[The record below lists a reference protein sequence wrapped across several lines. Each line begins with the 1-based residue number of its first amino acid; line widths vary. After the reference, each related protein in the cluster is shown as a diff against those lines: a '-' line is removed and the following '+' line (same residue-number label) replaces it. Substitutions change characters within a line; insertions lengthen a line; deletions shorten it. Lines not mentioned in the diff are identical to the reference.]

1 MDTSE
6 IKQKIRNCKW
16 LYSLLQQLYPIR
28 GKNNTINKKGI
39 INKAKI
45 RIKGNNNF
53 ISFGKGTIVYDIP
66 ITLRGNNC
74 LIEIQ
79 DGVKIFNRHRMCDIL
94 CEGNNVHI
102 VIGKNTTI
110 QSAHINA
117 QEDDSRLLIGENC
130 MFSEDII
137 IRTSDSHSILDSTS
151 NKRINHAKNVI
162 IGNHVWLSARVC
174 VLKGVTINDNSIVG
188 VGSIVTQNV
197 PANTIVAGIP
207 ARTIKGH
214 INWDSKLL

>member
-1 MDTSE
+1 MIE

-28 GKNNTINKKGI
+28 GKNNKIVKQGSLNKSRI
-39 INKAKI
+39 Q
-45 RIKGNNNF
+45 IKGNNNS
-53 ISFGKGTIVYDIP
+53 ITFGKGTIVYDIP

-74 LIEIQ
+74 VIEIQ
-79 DGVKIFNRHRMCDIL
+79 DGVKFLNRHNMCDIL

-117 QEDDSRLLIGENC
+117 QEDNSEIVIGQNC

-137 IRTSDSHSILDSTS
+137 IRTSDSHSILDNETG
-151 NKRINHAKNVI
+151 KRINVAKSVH
-162 IGNHVWLSARVC
+162 IGNHVWIAARAC
-174 VLKGVTINDNSIVG
+174 ILKGVSIGDNSIVG
-188 VGSIVTQNV
+188 VGSIVTRNV
-197 PANTIVAGIP
+197 PNNMIVAGNP
-207 ARTIKGH
+207 ATIKKEN
-214 INWDSKLL
+214 INWNSKLL